1 MFKYISVKVESQL
14 TRVNCFKEY
23 FSPTGQTDFT
33 FWVPTSSLDE
43 FGMVPGNIIRARI
56 KHALKV
62 NQGHYSYTTES
73 YYQI

>member
-1 MFKYISVKVESQL
+1 MFKTIRVKVDSQL

-23 FSPTGQTDFT
+23 FSETGQPDFT

-43 FGMVPGNIIRARI
+43 FGMVPGSVIRTRI

-73 YYQI
+73 